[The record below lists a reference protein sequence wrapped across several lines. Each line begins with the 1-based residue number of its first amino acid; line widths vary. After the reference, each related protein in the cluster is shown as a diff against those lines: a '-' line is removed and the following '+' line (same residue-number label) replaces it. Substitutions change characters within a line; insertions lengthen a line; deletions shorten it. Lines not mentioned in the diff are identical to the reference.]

1 MGHQHLSTHLLF
13 PVLAYTTACAAAF
26 QVRACTVRHRAR
38 RARAGRTWLGLAV
51 LALAVG
57 AWGVNVIA
65 LLGYGVSGATVRH
78 DALPTLFSALVCA
91 GSAVFGLGLADTAQS
106 RSGPVAGGAVLTVGL
121 TAAHFL
127 GTTALDAPPVVFG
140 RSPGL
145 TAAAVALTAAA
156 AAALL
161 WPARPAGGAAGAVA
175 PFLAAALLCAAQYT
189 HLAAVTVAPDG
200 ADGAGGAAGAGLG
213 GPALGVAAAAVVT
226 LALLTVAFNLYVT
239 PLQDVR
245 DAPRPL
251 VTREMPRYL
260 LTPPEPVTRP
270 VAAAPV
276 PVTSGE
282 DGIVEA
288 GPVLRVGG

>member
-38 RARAGRTWLGLAV
+38 RAEAGRTWLGLAV
-51 LALAVG
+51 LALAAGTWG
-57 AWGVNVIA
+57 ANVIA

-78 DALPTLFSALVCA
+78 DALPTAFSALVCA
-91 GSAVFGLGLADTAQS
+91 GSAVFGLGLADTARS
-106 RSGPVAGGAVLTVGL
+106 RSGPVAGGAVLTAGL
-121 TAAHFL
+121 TAVYFL
-127 GTTALDAPPVVFG
+127 GTTALDAPPVAFG
-140 RSPGL
+140 RSLGV
-145 TAAAVALTAAA
+145 TSAAVALTAAA

-161 WPARPAGGAAGAVA
+161 WPAPPGGPVGAVA

-189 HLAAVTVAPDG
+189 HLAAVTVAP
-200 ADGAGGAAGAGLG
+200 AGAGGAAGAGLG
-213 GPALGVAAAAVVT
+213 GPALGVAAAAVVS

-251 VTREMPRYL
+251 VTRELPPYL

-270 VAAAPV
+270 VAAVPV

>member
-13 PVLAYTTACAAAF
+13 PVLAYTTAGAAAF

-38 RARAGRTWLGLAV
+38 RAQAGRTWLGLAV
-51 LALAVG
+51 LALAAG
-57 AWGVNVIA
+57 AWGANVIA

-91 GSAVFGLGLADTAQS
+91 GSAVFGLGLADTARS

-121 TAAHFL
+121 TAAYFL
-127 GTTALDAPPVVFG
+127 GTSALDAPPVAFG
-140 RSPGL
+140 RSLAL

-161 WPARPAGGAAGAVA
+161 WPARPAGGAADAVA

-189 HLAAVTVAPDG
+189 HLAAVTVAPV
-200 ADGAGGAAGAGLG
+200 GAGGAAGAGLG

-251 VTREMPRYL
+251 VTREMPRHL